1 MIRQPALTDSEI
13 NEFEIKVY
21 TEKKILPFQLFF
33 GGTTM
38 GGGIKGKSVVQDIME
53 FENRQL
59 YYLLNNIPQEIQIRN
74 INAEDK
80 ENKD

>member
-1 MIRQPALTDSEI
+1 
-13 NEFEIKVY
+13 
-21 TEKKILPFQLFF
+21 
-33 GGTTM
+33 M
-38 GGGIKGKSVVQDIME
+38 GGGIKEKSVVQDIME

-59 YYLLNNIPQEIQIRN
+59 YYLLNNTPQEIPMRN

>member
-1 MIRQPALTDSEI
+1 
-13 NEFEIKVY
+13 
-21 TEKKILPFQLFF
+21 
-33 GGTTM
+33 M
-38 GGGIKGKSVVQDIME
+38 GGGIKGKPVVYDIME

-59 YYLLNNIPQEIQIRN
+59 YYLINNTPQDTQMRH

>member
-1 MIRQPALTDSEI
+1 
-13 NEFEIKVY
+13 
-21 TEKKILPFQLFF
+21 
-33 GGTTM
+33 M
-38 GGGIKGKSVVQDIME
+38 GGGIKRKPVVYDIME

-59 YYLLNNIPQEIQIRN
+59 YYLINNTPQDIQVRH

>member
-1 MIRQPALTDSEI
+1 
-13 NEFEIKVY
+13 
-21 TEKKILPFQLFF
+21 LFF

-38 GGGIKGKSVVQDIME
+38 GGETKGKSVVQDIME

-59 YYLLNNIPQEIQIRN
+59 YYLLNNTSQEIQIRN

-80 ENKD
+80 ENRDQEGEI

>member
-1 MIRQPALTDSEI
+1 
-13 NEFEIKVY
+13 
-21 TEKKILPFQLFF
+21 
-33 GGTTM
+33 M

-59 YYLLNNIPQEIQIRN
+59 YYLLNNTPQEIQIQN

-80 ENKD
+80 ENKN

>member
-1 MIRQPALTDSEI
+1 
-13 NEFEIKVY
+13 
-21 TEKKILPFQLFF
+21 
-33 GGTTM
+33 M

-53 FENRQL
+53 FENHQL

>member
-1 MIRQPALTDSEI
+1 
-13 NEFEIKVY
+13 
-21 TEKKILPFQLFF
+21 
-33 GGTTM
+33 M
-38 GGGIKGKSVVQDIME
+38 GGGIKGNPVVYDIME

-59 YYLLNNIPQEIQIRN
+59 YYLINNTPQEIQMRH